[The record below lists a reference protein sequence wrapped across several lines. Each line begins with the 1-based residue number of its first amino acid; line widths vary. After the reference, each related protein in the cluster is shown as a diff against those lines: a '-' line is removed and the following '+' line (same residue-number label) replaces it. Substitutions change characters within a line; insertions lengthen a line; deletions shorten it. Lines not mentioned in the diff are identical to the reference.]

1 MRIGGQSAAERRSVR
16 QADRKPLVSDLRNW
30 LDVQITRLAARSPT
44 AEAIRYALNHWSG
57 LV

>member
-1 MRIGGQSAAERRSVR
+1 VR